1 MDPIELLARDDKWQ
15 LGAGESA
22 VFAPAFPMWLDAPG
36 FWDEA
41 TVFHYPLAPVFTVAC
56 LGDDGREVALRARGR
71 RWTPAELTVE
81 FELSNGMAASEVR
94 TVQPD
99 GVFASEWRFRA
110 PAPSHLHV
118 VAWTA
123 YPAEHVDLAS
133 TAWRGELAFVRTL
146 RDESGAALDVEVEV
160 A

>member
-22 VFAPAFPMWLDAPG
+22 VFAPGFPAWLDAPG

-41 TVFHYPLAPVFTVAC
+41 TVFHYPLAPLFTVSCVA
-56 LGDDGREVALRARGR
+56 DDGREVPVRARSR

-81 FELSNGMAASEVR
+81 YELANGMTATEVR

-110 PAPSHLHV
+110 PAPAGLQV

-123 YPAEHVDLAS
+123 HDAERVDLAS
-133 TAWRGELAFVRTL
+133 TAWRGELALVRTL